1 MKEIVKAEISKIL
14 GREVALEKPKDKALA
29 HYAMPTFSLAKEFKK
44 SPVAIASELVAKF
57 EGSEIFEVS
66 AVNGYLNFKLTAKF
80 LDAVSTAALKN
91 GEKFAGFDASR
102 PINFAGAQAKNAENS
117 AEKESYFIEYISAN
131 PTGPLHIGHV
141 RGAVFGDTLA
151 RVGRYLG
158 HRILTEYYINDAGNQ
173 IDLLGVSISLW
184 ARENLFSEVVSYP
197 EKYYRGEYIE
207 AIAREALEKFG
218 KEIFYDEARNLELA
232 QFGKDRV
239 LEIIKKDLAD
249 VGIKIDNWASE
260 KSFYGNLGA
269 TIEKLKRSGQ
279 MYEKDGATYI
289 ASTVLGDDNDRVVVR
304 DDGRPTYL
312 AGDIVYHDAKFGQNY
327 DRYVNIWGADHH
339 GYIARLKAAIHF
351 LGYDENRLEVILM
364 QRVSLL
370 KDGKPYKMSKRAG
383 NAVLMSDIAAEI
395 GADALRFIFV
405 SKANTSSLEFDVD
418 ELKREDSSNPIYYI
432 NYAHARV
439 NQVFAKAGKTSTDV
453 EAASLENLS
462 DAAKNL
468 LFEALELP
476 EILRDSYASKQL
488 HKIPDYLKS
497 LAASFH
503 KFYNENRVVGS
514 EDEDAL
520 LKLFAVAALS
530 LRTALGLLGI
540 KAKER
545 M

>member
-14 GREVALEKPKDKALA
+14 GREAALERPKDKTLA
-29 HYAMPTFSLAKEFKK
+29 HYAMPTFSLAKELKK
-44 SPVAIASELVAKF
+44 SPVAIAGELAAKF

-66 AVNGYLNFKLTAKF
+66 AVNGYLNFKITAKF

-91 GEKFAGFDASR
+91 GEKFAGFEASR
-102 PINFAGAQAKNAENS
+102 PINFAVVQAKNAENS
-117 AEKESYFIEYISAN
+117 AEKESCFIEYISAN

-151 RVGRYLG
+151 RIGRYLG

-184 ARENLFSEVVSYP
+184 ARKNLFSEVDSYP
-197 EKYYRGEYIE
+197 GKYYRGEYIE
-207 AIAREALEKFG
+207 TIAREALEKFG
-218 KEIFYDEARNLELA
+218 KEIFYDEAQNLELA

-351 LGYDENRLEVILM
+351 LGYDESRLEVILM
-364 QRVSLL
+364 QMVSLL

-405 SKANTSSLEFDVD
+405 SKPNMSSQEFDVD

-439 NQVFAKAGKTSTDV
+439 NQVFAKAGKTSMDV
-453 EAASLENLS
+453 ESASLENLN

-514 EDEDAL
+514 DGEDAL
-520 LKLFAVAALS
+520 LKLFAVVALS

>member
-1 MKEIVKAEISKIL
+1 MKEILKAEIYKIL
-14 GREVALEKPKDKALA
+14 GREVTLERPKDKTLA
-29 HYAMPTFSLAKEFKK
+29 HYAMPTFSLAKELKK
-44 SPVAIASELVAKF
+44 SPVAIASELAAKF
-57 EGSEIFEVS
+57 EGSEIFEVG

-80 LDAVSTAALKN
+80 LDAVSMAALKS

-102 PINFAGAQAKNAENS
+102 PINFAGVQAKNAENL
-117 AEKESYFIEYISAN
+117 AKKESYFIEYISAN

-184 ARENLFSEVVSYP
+184 ARENLFSEAVSYP

-327 DRYVNIWGADHH
+327 DLYVNIWGADHH

-351 LGYDENRLEVILM
+351 LGYDESRLEVILM
-364 QRVSLL
+364 QMVSLL

-383 NAVLMSDIAAEI
+383 NSVLMSDIAAEI

-514 EDEDAL
+514 EDEDTL
-520 LKLFAVAALS
+520 LKLFAVVALS

>member
-29 HYAMPTFSLAKEFKK
+29 HYAMPTFSLAKELKK
-44 SPVAIASELVAKF
+44 SPVAIASELAAKF

-80 LDAVSTAALKN
+80 LDAVSTAALKSDD
-91 GEKFAGFDASR
+91 KFAGFEASR

-117 AEKESYFIEYISAN
+117 DGKESYFIEYISAN

-173 IDLLGVSISLW
+173 IDLLGISISLW
-184 ARENLFSEVVSYP
+184 ARENLFSEAVSYP
-197 EKYYRGEYIE
+197 EKYYRGEY
-207 AIAREALEKFG
+207 
-218 KEIFYDEARNLELA
+218 
-232 QFGKDRV
+232 
-239 LEIIKKDLAD
+239 
-249 VGIKIDNWASE
+249 IKIDNWASE

-312 AGDIVYHDAKFGQNY
+312 AGDIVYHDAKFGHNY

-351 LGYDENRLEVILM
+351 LGYDESRLEVILM
-364 QRVSLL
+364 QMVSLL

-514 EDEDAL
+514 EGEGAL
-520 LKLFAVAALS
+520 LKLFAVVALS

>member
-117 AEKESYFIEYISAN
+117 AEKEGYFIEYISAN

-364 QRVSLL
+364 QMVSLL

-453 EAASLENLS
+453 EAASLENLN